1 MSIKYFKGTTV
12 NISVQEIK
20 LDIPFTSEKIF
31 YK

>member
-12 NISVQEIK
+12 NIRVQEIK
-20 LDIPFTSEKIF
+20 LDIPFTSEKIY